1 MDDVLTVQTAFAD
14 IAELAQGYVGRVTA
28 QQLVVS
34 VGQPVEAGTAVRFQL
49 LLADGTLAFWGDGHC
64 AQVVDNGDGAAE
76 HERYELVLHSLA
88 FPDER
93 SLPVFEYLVSLS
105 ETATPS
111 GELTASEDATFAS
124 IEPGASEVGTD
135 EIEPIDAAE
144 MDVAPEIERGDAA
157 ESPAMIDDVPFEDEV
172 PRALSDRPGPP
183 ASPMLTRMATGNA
196 WRPVRPEKQQPAAR
210 SGLFKYNFGE
220 LPTPAHPPRPELD
233 PSLRVK
239 PAARPAAQ
247 PE

>member
-14 IAELAQGYVGRVTA
+14 IADLAQGYIGRVTA

-34 VGQPVEAGTAVRFQL
+34 VAEPAVAGTAVRFQL

-64 AQVVDNGDGAAE
+64 AQVIDHGDDVPE
-76 HERYELVLHSLA
+76 NERYELVLHTLA

-105 ETATPS
+105 ETVTPS
-111 GELTASEDATFAS
+111 GELTASEEAAFES
-124 IEPGASEVGTD
+124 IEPTTGEVATN
-135 EIEPIDAAE
+135 EIEPV
-144 MDVAPEIERGDAA
+144 DVAPEAQL
-157 ESPAMIDDVPFEDEV
+157 ESVPPLESAPFEDEV

-196 WRPVRPEKQQPAAR
+196 WRPVRPEKEPPAAR
-210 SGLFKYNFGE
+210 SGLFKYKFGE
-220 LPTPAHPPRPELD
+220 LPTPARPPRPELD
-233 PSLRVK
+233 PALRVT
-239 PAARPAAQ
+239 PATRPAA
-247 PE
+247 